1 MKITFLNPGLNEAN
15 IEQPCSI
22 IDAIKASNPEALATA
37 CAAKVNG
44 TLTDLRATITENASV
59 EILDTTSSDAL
70 HILRHTTA
78 HILAE
83 AVKRLY
89 PDAKLTI
96 GPATD
101 NGFYYDFEC
110 KPFTKDELD
119 AIEKEMKAIIKKG
132 PRIERREVSRNE
144 AMEIMSQRGESYKVE
159 ILNEIPEDETI
170 TIYTQNDF
178 VELCTGPHII
188 NTKMIKGFKLLS
200 ASTTY
205 WRGDKNNAVLSR
217 IYGTAFFTK
226 EDLEKYLEY
235 LENIKNRDHNKI
247 GRELEIFATVKEI
260 GQGLP
265 LLLPKGAHIVQTM
278 QRWIEDEESRRGY
291 VRTKTPLMAK
301 SDLYKISGHWG
312 HYKDKMF
319 IFGDEETDSEV
330 FAQRPM
336 TCPFQYYVYKNT
348 QRSYRDLPMR
358 LGETSTLFRKEESGE
373 MHGLTRVRQFTIS
386 EGHLI
391 VRPDQMV
398 EEFKGCLALAKYCLE
413 TLGLQDDVTYHLS
426 KWDPTNTEKYIGE
439 ASVWEETQQHIR
451 DILNSLNIPF
461 VEDIGEAAFYG
472 PKVDIN
478 AKNVYGKEDTMIT
491 IQWDAVLA
499 KQFDMYYIDQN
510 NARVQPYIIH
520 RTSIGCYERT
530 LAWMIEKY
538 EGAFPTW
545 LCPEQVR
552 ILPISEKY
560 NDYAYKVKEELVKNG
575 ILATVDDRA
584 EKTGYKIR
592 DVRCAKLPYALIVGK
607 NEEET
612 STVSVWNRISG
623 DKGAVEIQGFI
634 DIIRNDIDNKLVKP
648 LA

>member
-1 MKITFLNPGLNEAN
+1 MKITFLNKGLGVVEV
-15 IEQPCSI
+15 EHPCSI
-22 IDAIKASNPEALATA
+22 IDAIKISNPEILASA
-37 CAAKVNG
+37 CAAIVDG
-44 TLTDLRATITENASV
+44 ELMDLRIKLAKDAAI
-59 EILDTTSSDAL
+59 EILDTESQVSL
-70 HILRHTTA
+70 SILRHTTA

-83 AVKRLY
+83 AVKHLY

-96 GPATD
+96 GPATES
-101 NGFYYDFEC
+101 GFYYDFEC
-110 KPFTKDELD
+110 APFSRNDLD
-119 AIEKEMKAIIKKG
+119 LIEKEMKSIIKKS
-132 PRIERREVSRNE
+132 PRIERREVSRSE
-144 AMEIMSQRGESYKVE
+144 AMDIMMERGESYKVE
-159 ILNEIPEDETI
+159 ILNEIPENELI
-170 TIYTQNDF
+170 TIYSQDDF
-178 VELCTGPHII
+178 VDLCTGPHIL
-188 NTKMIKGFKLLS
+188 NTKMIKAFKLLS

-205 WRGDKNNAVLSR
+205 WRGDKNKAVLSR
-217 IYGTAFFTK
+217 IYGTSFFTK
-226 EDLEKYLEY
+226 EDLQNYLDY

-278 QRWIEDEESRRGY
+278 QRWIEDEETKRGY
-291 VRTKTPLMAK
+291 LRTKTPLMAK

-319 IFGDEETDSEV
+319 VFGDEETDSEV
-330 FAQRPM
+330 FALRPM
-336 TCPFQYYVYKNT
+336 TCPFQYYVYKNS
-348 QRSYRDLPMR
+348 QRSYRELPMR

-426 KWDPTNTEKYIGE
+426 QWDPNNREKYIGDE
-439 ASVWEETQQHIR
+439 SIWEETQQHIR
-451 DILNSLNIPF
+451 DILNELNIPF

-499 KQFDMYYIDQN
+499 EQFDMYYIDQN
-510 NARVQPYIIH
+510 NKRVQPYIIH

-552 ILPISEKY
+552 ILPISEKF
-560 NDYAYKVKEELVKNG
+560 NDYAYQVKDELARNG
-575 ILATVDDRA
+575 ILVTVDDRA
-584 EKTGYKIR
+584 EKIGYKIR
-592 DVRCAKLPYALIVGK
+592 DVRRLKLPYALIVGK
-607 NEEET
+607 NEQET
-612 STVSVWNRISG
+612 AQVSVWNRGAG
-623 DKGAVEIQGFI
+623 DVGAMSINSFI
-634 DIIRNDIDNKLVKP
+634 NIILETINTKSVKP
-648 LA
+648 L

>member
-1 MKITFLNPGLNEAN
+1 MKITFSNKGLGVVEV
-15 IEQPCSI
+15 EQPCSI
-22 IDAIKASNPEALATA
+22 IDAIRLGNSEILGSA
-37 CAAKVNG
+37 CAAIVDG
-44 TLTDLRATITENASV
+44 ELVDLRIVLDKDVTV
-59 EILDTTSSDAL
+59 EILDTESQASL
-70 HILRHTTA
+70 SILRHTTA

-83 AVKRLY
+83 AVKHLY
-89 PDAKLTI
+89 PEAKLTI

-101 NGFYYDFEC
+101 SGFYYDFEC
-110 KPFTKDELD
+110 PPFSKNDLD
-119 AIEKEMKAIIKKG
+119 LIEKEMKSIIKKS

-144 AMEIMSQRGESYKVE
+144 AMDIMMERGESYKVE
-159 ILNEIPEDETI
+159 ILNEIPEEESI
-170 TIYTQNDF
+170 TIYSQNGF
-178 VELCTGPHII
+178 VDLCTGPHIL
-188 NTKMIKGFKLLS
+188 NTKMIKAFKLLS

-205 WRGDKNNAVLSR
+205 WRGDKNKAVLSR
-217 IYGTAFFTK
+217 IYGTSFFTK
-226 EDLEKYLEY
+226 EELQNYLDY

-278 QRWIEDEESRRGY
+278 QRWIEDEETKRGY
-291 VRTKTPLMAK
+291 LRTKTPLMAK

-319 IFGDEETDSEV
+319 VFGDEETDSEV
-330 FAQRPM
+330 FALRPM
-336 TCPFQYYVYKNT
+336 TCPFQYYVYKNS
-348 QRSYRDLPMR
+348 QRSYRELPMR

-391 VRPDQMV
+391 VRPDQMI

-426 KWDPTNTEKYIGE
+426 KWDPNNREKYIGDE
-439 ASVWEETQQHIR
+439 TIWEETQQHIR

-499 KQFDMYYIDQN
+499 AQFDMYYIDQN
-510 NARVQPYIIH
+510 NTRVQPYIIH

-552 ILPISEKY
+552 ILPISEKF
-560 NDYAYKVKEELVKNG
+560 NDYAYQVKEELVKNG
-575 ILATVDDRA
+575 VLVTVDDRA
-584 EKTGYKIR
+584 EKIGYKIR
-592 DVRCAKLPYALIVGK
+592 DVRRLKLPYALIVGQ
-607 NEEET
+607 NEKENL
-612 STVSVWNRISG
+612 SVSVWNRKDG
-623 DKGAVEIQGFI
+623 DKGNSSLQAFI
-634 DIIRNDIDNKLVKP
+634 DLINKTIVTKSLQP
-648 LA
+648 L

>member
-1 MKITFLNPGLNEAN
+1 MKITFLNKGLGVVEV
-15 IEQPCSI
+15 EHPCSI
-22 IDAIKASNPEALATA
+22 IDAIKISNPEILASA
-37 CAAKVNG
+37 CAAIVDG
-44 TLTDLRATITENASV
+44 ELMDLRIKLAKGAAI
-59 EILDTTSSDAL
+59 EILDTESQVSL
-70 HILRHTTA
+70 SILRHTTA

-83 AVKRLY
+83 AVKHLY

-96 GPATD
+96 GPATES
-101 NGFYYDFEC
+101 GFYYDFEC
-110 KPFTKDELD
+110 APFSRNDLD
-119 AIEKEMKAIIKKG
+119 LIEKEMKSIIKKS
-132 PRIERREVSRNE
+132 PRIERREVSRSE
-144 AMEIMSQRGESYKVE
+144 AMDIMMERGESYKVE
-159 ILNEIPEDETI
+159 ILNEIPENETI
-170 TIYTQNDF
+170 SIYTQDDF
-178 VELCTGPHII
+178 VDLCTGPHIL
-188 NTKMIKGFKLLS
+188 NTKMIKSFKLLS

-205 WRGDKNNAVLSR
+205 WRGDKNKAVLSR
-217 IYGTAFFTK
+217 IYGTSFFTK
-226 EDLEKYLEY
+226 EELQNYLDY

-278 QRWIEDEESRRGY
+278 QRWIEDEETKRGY
-291 VRTKTPLMAK
+291 LRTKTPLMAK

-319 IFGDEETDSEV
+319 VFGDEETDSEV
-330 FAQRPM
+330 FALRPM
-336 TCPFQYYVYKNT
+336 TCPFQYYVYKNS
-348 QRSYRDLPMR
+348 QRSYRELPMR

-391 VRPDQMV
+391 VRPDQMIG
-398 EEFKGCLALAKYCLE
+398 EFKGCLALAKYCLE

-426 KWDPTNTEKYIGE
+426 KWDPNNREKYIGDE
-439 ASVWEETQQHIR
+439 SIWEETQQHIR

-461 VEDIGEAAFYG
+461 VEDTGEAAFYG

-499 KQFDMYYIDQN
+499 EQFDMYYIDQN
-510 NARVQPYIIH
+510 NKRVQPYIIH

-552 ILPISEKY
+552 ILPISEKF
-560 NDYAYKVKEELVKNG
+560 NDYAYHVKEELAKNG
-575 ILATVDDRA
+575 ILVTVDDRA
-584 EKTGYKIR
+584 EKIGYKIR
-592 DVRCAKLPYALIVGK
+592 DVRRLKLPYALIVGQ
-607 NEEET
+607 NEQEN
-612 STVSVWNRISG
+612 SLVSVWNRKDG
-623 DKGAVEIQGFI
+623 DKGVSLLQAFI
-634 DIIRNDIDNKLVKP
+634 DIAKKTIESKSLQP
-648 LA
+648 L

>member
-1 MKITFLNPGLNEAN
+1 MKITFLNKGLGVVEV
-15 IEQPCSI
+15 EHPCSI
-22 IDAIKASNPEALATA
+22 IDAIKISNPEILASA
-37 CAAKVNG
+37 CAAIVDG
-44 TLTDLRATITENASV
+44 ELMDLRIKLAKDAAI
-59 EILDTTSSDAL
+59 EILDTESQVSL
-70 HILRHTTA
+70 SILRHTTA

-83 AVKRLY
+83 AVKHLY

-96 GPATD
+96 GPATES
-101 NGFYYDFEC
+101 GFYYDFEC
-110 KPFTKDELD
+110 APFSRNDLD
-119 AIEKEMKAIIKKG
+119 LIEKEMKSIIKKS
-132 PRIERREVSRNE
+132 PRIERREVSRSE
-144 AMEIMSQRGESYKVE
+144 AMDIMMERGESYKVE
-159 ILNEIPEDETI
+159 ILNEIPENETI
-170 TIYTQNDF
+170 SIYTQDDF
-178 VELCTGPHII
+178 VDLCTGPHIL
-188 NTKMIKGFKLLS
+188 NTKMIKSFKLLS

-205 WRGDKNNAVLSR
+205 WRGDKNKAVLSR
-217 IYGTAFFTK
+217 IYGTSFFTK
-226 EDLEKYLEY
+226 EELQNYLDY

-278 QRWIEDEESRRGY
+278 QRWIEDEETKRGY
-291 VRTKTPLMAK
+291 LRTKTPLMAK

-319 IFGDEETDSEV
+319 VFGDEETDSEV
-330 FAQRPM
+330 FALRPM
-336 TCPFQYYVYKNT
+336 TCPFQYYVYKNS
-348 QRSYRDLPMR
+348 QRSYRELPMR

-391 VRPDQMV
+391 VRPDQMIG
-398 EEFKGCLALAKYCLE
+398 EFKGCLALAKYCLE

-426 KWDPTNTEKYIGE
+426 KWDPNNREKYIGDE
-439 ASVWEETQQHIR
+439 SIWEETQQHIR

-461 VEDIGEAAFYG
+461 VEDTGEAAFYG

-499 KQFDMYYIDQN
+499 EQFDMYYIDQN
-510 NARVQPYIIH
+510 NKRVQPYIIH

-552 ILPISEKY
+552 ILPISEKF
-560 NDYAYKVKEELVKNG
+560 NDYAYHVKEELAKNG
-575 ILATVDDRA
+575 ILVTVDDRA
-584 EKTGYKIR
+584 EKIGYKIR
-592 DVRCAKLPYALIVGK
+592 DVRRLKLPYALIVGQ
-607 NEEET
+607 NEQEN
-612 STVSVWNRISG
+612 SLVSVWNRKDG
-623 DKGAVEIQGFI
+623 DKGVSLLQAFI
-634 DIIRNDIDNKLVKP
+634 DIAKKTIESKSLQP
-648 LA
+648 L